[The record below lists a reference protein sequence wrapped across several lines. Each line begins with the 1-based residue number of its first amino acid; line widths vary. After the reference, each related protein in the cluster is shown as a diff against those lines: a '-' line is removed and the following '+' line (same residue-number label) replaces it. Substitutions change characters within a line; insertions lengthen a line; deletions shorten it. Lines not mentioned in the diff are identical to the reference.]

1 MNLLTLLAFALSLAT
16 SIVSAAQLADATA
29 PATQDA
35 AKATPAAPHNT
46 SPPATKVDVAPL
58 ARDDEIQTR
67 LLRILRVAELF
78 ENPQVTVKDG
88 VVFLDGRTSVDAN
101 KDWAG
106 DLARNTEDVVAV
118 VNHIEVVHTSLWDF
132 GPAVDS
138 LKQMEVNLVRSL
150 PLIACGVAIL
160 GLSFAAAVAVTRWL
174 RHGLERKVQ
183 APLLR
188 EVFARCG
195 GFLVLVIGLYVTL
208 RIANLTH
215 LALTILGGTGLLGLV
230 LGIAFGNITENFLA
244 SILLSMQQP
253 FHIGDLVQI
262 ADIMGYVQRLTT
274 RTTIVATVD
283 GNEVQIPNATIY
295 KSVIR
300 NFSTIPNCRVDFSI
314 GVPRVDVDGAQQRAM
329 DVLTHHPAVLA
340 EPEPTVLVDSVN
352 DANVS
357 LRSYFWINGRE
368 NSWLKVRSSVMRL
381 VMHAIDERAARTT
394 PSESTAKPDL
404 HGKQPPG
411 ARSSREH
418 SESGS
423 TGAVATKAEGN
434 LSTEATEIKE
444 QVKDARHD
452 GGENLLLSAADDRNG
467 SARHT
472 AGDD

>member
-1 MNLLTLLAFALSLAT
+1 M
-16 SIVSAAQLADATA
+16 
-29 PATQDA
+29 
-35 AKATPAAPHNT
+35 
-46 SPPATKVDVAPL
+46 
-58 ARDDEIQTR
+58 EI
-67 LLRILRVAELF
+67 
-78 ENPQVTVKDG
+78 
-88 VVFLDGRTSVDAN
+88 
-101 KDWAG
+101 
-106 DLARNTEDVVAV
+106 
-118 VNHIEVVHTSLWDF
+118 
-132 GPAVDS
+132 
-138 LKQMEVNLVRSL
+138 NLVRSL

-160 GLSFAAAVAVTRWL
+160 GLSFAAAVVVTRWL
-174 RHGLERKVQ
+174 RRGLERKVQ

-195 GFLVLVIGLYVTL
+195 GFLVLVIGLYITL
-208 RIANLTH
+208 RIANLPH

-253 FHIGDLVQI
+253 FRIGDLVQI

-314 GVPRVDVDGAQQRAM
+314 GVPRADVDGAQQRAM

-340 EPEPTVLVDSVN
+340 EPEPSVLVDSVN
-352 DANVS
+352 DATVA
-357 LRSYFWINGRE
+357 LRTYFWINGRE

-381 VMHAIDERAARTT
+381 VLHAIDESAARTPT
-394 PSESTAKPDL
+394 SESTAKPSL
-404 HGKQPPG
+404 HGKKSQG
-411 ARSSREH
+411 ARSSHEQ
-418 SESGS
+418 SGFGS
-423 TGAVATKAEGN
+423 TGAVATKAEGD

-452 GGENLLLSAADDRNG
+452 GGENLLVSAGDDRNG

-472 AGDD
+472 ASDD